1 MCAQERERGRARRE
15 ASPPSAA
22 AANDLSLGR
31 GLDLLTRKPLA
42 LRTRTTTHELR
53 LPPCVCVCVCIHA
66 RYAGDTGRTAPKPLL
81 CVPSFLL
88 GSRRSS
94 IFLSGEMAAA
104 TPSPSPRGHTRQ
116 SIYNLLRHKYNIK
129 MKLYIIEKLACCLPP
144 LTGES
149 CKLGFLI

>member
-1 MCAQERERGRARRE
+1 MRARERERGRARRE

-42 LRTRTTTHELR
+42 LRTRATTHELR
-53 LPPCVCVCVCIHA
+53 LPPYVCVCIHA